1 MKKLSILFIFLLL
14 LGGCGYG
21 TDVENQ
27 AFVVAVGI
35 DKGKSFPVK
44 ATFVFANPGGGSSGG
59 GGGGEE
65 KPSSPKPDTVTV
77 EAPTVFSAL
86 RKIDSIKSKT
96 LNMSHIK
103 IVVFSDSIAKEG
115 IRDYLSGFASSRDF
129 RPNTY
134 VCVSQGDAEKYLKE
148 VKPSQETFIE
158 KYYDNIMSK
167 VAHDKVNEAYLYYLY
182 FNVME
187 DFSGSLVPLVGINK
201 NKIDEPSADVSD
213 MYDDFSYEALAGEI
227 VRDAENPTE
236 VLGCAVFK
244 NDKMIDTL
252 GSFKTDLARIICDEY
267 YPRNYSIAYPSK
279 NDFVTIRLIQ
289 KRSPVID
296 GSVKNGKA
304 HIKVEVPV
312 SIEYVDAGKI
322 ENDTKKSAEFCA
334 FLEETLNKEAKEL
347 VKKAQLSYDADILG
361 LGEAIK
367 HHFADVRAWKKF
379 DWEKKFSDAQIDIS
393 FKVMYADFEEAN

>member
-1 MKKLSILFIFLLL
+1 MKKLSIMLVLILL

-21 TDVENQ
+21 KDVENQ

-44 ATFVFANPGGGSSGG
+44 ATFVFADPNGGGS

-65 KPSSPKPDTVTV
+65 KPSTPKPDTVTV

-103 IVVFSDSIAKEG
+103 IVVFSDEIAKDG

-134 VCVSQGDAEKYLKE
+134 VCVSQGDAEKYLKK
-148 VKPSQETFIE
+148 VKPSHETFIE

-213 MYDDFSYEALAGEI
+213 MYDDFSYEARAGEI

-236 VLGCAVFK
+236 VLGCAVFR

-252 GSFKTDLARIICDEY
+252 GSFKTDLARIICNEY
-267 YPRNYSIAYPSK
+267 YPRNYSIAYPTK
-279 NDFVTIRLIQ
+279 KEFVTIRLIQ

-296 GSVKNGKA
+296 GTVKNGKA
-304 HIKVEVPV
+304 HIKVEVPL
-312 SIEYVDAGKI
+312 SIEYIDAGKI
-322 ENDTKKSAEFCA
+322 ENHKNKSAQFCA
-334 FLEETLNKEAKEL
+334 FLEKTLDREAKEL
-347 VKKAQLSYDADILG
+347 IKDAQSSYRADVLG
-361 LGEAIK
+361 LGEAVK
-367 HHFADVRAWKKF
+367 HQFIDVSAWKKF
-379 DWEKKFSDAQIDIS
+379 DWEKKFSNAQIDVS
-393 FKVMYADFEEAN
+393 FNVMYADFEEAN